1 MSCSEMQQ
9 QTAIVKIFR
18 DMKCHG
24 GLKETIIDVSK
35 VVVVVG
41 SQDLKNHIHLT
52 KSSQGLKCFLFLNG
66 END

>member
-1 MSCSEMQQ
+1 MFCSEMQQ
-9 QTAIVKIFR
+9 QTTIVKILR
-18 DMKCHG
+18 DMKSRG

-41 SQDLKNHIHLT
+41 SQYLKNHIPLA
-52 KSSQGLKCFLFLNG
+52 KSSQGLKCFLFSNG